1 MIGKRDARLK
11 QNREKGEISKRE
23 KEKKDGPDIVREMYG
38 LLAYHHSRR
47 ETQTNPAV
55 SPAPR

>member
-11 QNREKGEISKRE
+11 QNREKGEIANKE

-38 LLAYHHSRR
+38 PSVKPHLRGVD
-47 ETQTNPAV
+47 TN
-55 SPAPR
+55 SDLRSAPR